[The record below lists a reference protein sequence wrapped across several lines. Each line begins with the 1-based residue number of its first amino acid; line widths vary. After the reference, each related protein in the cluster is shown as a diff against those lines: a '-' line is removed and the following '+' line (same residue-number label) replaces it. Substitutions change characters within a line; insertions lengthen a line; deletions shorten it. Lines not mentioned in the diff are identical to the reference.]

1 MPSPTSH
8 FFLLFQQSTVAF
20 FDRMMI
26 YGALDIVFQAIRRE
40 AWLKVMKLRNLREG
54 RKRYWEDSGLSLW
67 VRKIQFPLQIH
78 RSGTAVGAQR
88 RKRGEPQHAGSY
100 LCPGSCA
107 GRRSARL
114 SLLPFCQTASAF
126 RLICLFHT
134 FFRCGVYRAMAFAPL
149 RCP

>member
-54 RKRYWEDSGLSLW
+54 RKRY
-67 VRKIQFPLQIH
+67 
-78 RSGTAVGAQR
+78 
-88 RKRGEPQHAGSY
+88 
-100 LCPGSCA
+100 
-107 GRRSARL
+107 
-114 SLLPFCQTASAF
+114 
-126 RLICLFHT
+126 
-134 FFRCGVYRAMAFAPL
+134 
-149 RCP
+149 